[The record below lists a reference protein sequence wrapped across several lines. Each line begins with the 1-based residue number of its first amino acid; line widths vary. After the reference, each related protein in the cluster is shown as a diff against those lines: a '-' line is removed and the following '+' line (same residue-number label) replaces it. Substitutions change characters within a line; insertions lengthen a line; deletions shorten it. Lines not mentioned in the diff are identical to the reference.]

1 MLKRGNG
8 PFIEE
13 VLMICG
19 WNFSPYGAF
28 VFEAVR
34 SGTKATESW

>member
-1 MLKRGNG
+1 MD
-8 PFIEE
+8 E

-19 WNFSPYGAF
+19 WNFSPYAAL

-34 SGTKATESW
+34 SGRKATESW